1 MSRLMRFLLVVL
13 AALSPLGNAFAEP
26 DKAGCSDHPL
36 FTRMPNMHIHDCKIS
51 QFDLRSFPVGAPDAQ
66 KRLKSV
72 DVEGPTQWIHYI
84 LNKDVTA
91 NATAKPS
98 ALQIQRN
105 FQNAAKKAGG
115 TIEGQYVSASDG
127 HATNNATYEVAHM
140 PQMTYRN
147 GSNQSG
153 RFGYVYYSL
162 TMKFV
167 KNGKDTWAFVQPS
180 DIAEELGYRLTI
192 TERQEMQQDVVANDL
207 LDEIN
212 KHGFVAVYFN
222 FDTGKATLQPDAVSQ
237 LDQIAQMLK
246 ASAALKLEVAGH
258 TDNVG
263 QPEENQKLSE
273 ARAQTVVQE
282 LVKRSTAADRLTARG
297 YGQGSPM
304 ADNRAEEGR
313 AKNRRVELVKK

>member
-1 MSRLMRFLLVVL
+1 MSPSEYV
-13 AALSPLGNAFAEP
+13 
-26 DKAGCSDHPL
+26 KY
-36 FTRMPNMHIHDCKIS
+36 
-51 QFDLRSFPVGAPDAQ
+51 
-66 KRLKSV
+66 
-72 DVEGPTQWIHYI
+72 EG
-84 LNKDVTA
+84 V
-91 NATAKPS
+91 
-98 ALQIQRN
+98 
-105 FQNAAKKAGG
+105 
-115 TIEGQYVSASDG
+115 
-127 HATNNATYEVAHM
+127 HM
-140 PQMTYRN
+140 PQMEP
-147 GSNQSG
+147 GHSD
-153 RFGYVYYSL
+153 GYAHYGL

-167 KNGKDTWAFVQPS
+167 KNGKESWAFVQPNMT
-180 DIAEELGYRLTI
+180 LGYCLTI

-263 QPEENQKLSE
+263 QPEDNQKLSE